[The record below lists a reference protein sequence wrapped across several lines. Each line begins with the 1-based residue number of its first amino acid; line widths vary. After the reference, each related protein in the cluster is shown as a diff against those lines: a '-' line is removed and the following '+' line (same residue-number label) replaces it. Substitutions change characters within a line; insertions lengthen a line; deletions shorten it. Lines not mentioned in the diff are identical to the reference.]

1 MNWHDYDEMIDAAL
15 AEDCADRDATTLAL
29 VDPAR
34 RATAELATREAGVI
48 AGLPLAER
56 LVERFPS
63 TMLRAGNAGVTFEAL
78 VQDGTHVA
86 VGDIIARLEGPAAAI
101 LSLERTM
108 LNFLQHLSGIATQTA
123 LYVAAVEG
131 TDAKILDTR
140 KTLPGWRRLAKY
152 AVRCGG
158 GQNHRMNLADQ
169 VLIKDNHLALMSVT
183 AGDAGAVQKAICR
196 TRSMFPGLLVELEV
210 DSLAQL
216 KSAQSVL
223 LDMVLLDNMTPDEL
237 RQAVAWVREH
247 CPADARPALEASG
260 DITLAN
266 VRAVAETGVDR
277 ISIGALT
284 HSARALNL
292 GLDMEV

>member
-1 MNWHDYDEMIDAAL
+1 MDWHDFDDMIDAAL

-34 RATAELATREAGVI
+34 QATAMLATREPGVI

-56 LVERFPS
+56 LVERF
-63 TMLRAGNAGVTFEAL
+63 NAGVEFTAL
-78 VQDGTHVA
+78 VQDGTHVPA
-86 VGDIIARLEGPAAAI
+86 GCIIAQLTGSAAAI

-158 GQNHRMNLADQ
+158 GHNHRMNLADQ
-169 VLIKDNHLALMSVT
+169 ILIKDNHLALMGVT
-183 AGDAGAVQKAICR
+183 TDNVDGVREAICR
-196 TRSMFPGLLVELEV
+196 TKQMSPGLVVEVEV
-210 DSLAQL
+210 DSLTELHA
-216 KSAQSVL
+216 VL
-223 LDMVLLDNMTPDEL
+223 TVLPDMVLLDNMTPAEM
-237 RQAVAWVREH
+237 RQAVAYVREN
-247 CPADARPALEASG
+247 CPADARPELEASG

-266 VRAVAETGVDR
+266 VRAAAETGVDR

-284 HSARALNL
+284 HSAPALNL
-292 GLDMEV
+292 GLDMKAEV